1 MHPINATDLKILA
14 ELIKN
19 SKASFVEIGK
29 KLNLHPNVVA
39 YRINKME
46 NLGIIKEYTAL
57 IDLEKIGLSEQVC
70 IGASFPEGSEKDKVL
85 EQIATIPQILK
96 VVSSWGSPEG
106 IVFLVGKNKEDVDKA
121 ISKLRN
127 LNVKI
132 EYTASII
139 KTYRDGGLDEFLNQL
154 AEEFGNGKDRKRS
167 KNVEDE
173 LFKRTLEGKSL
184 LV

>member
-1 MHPINATDLKILA
+1 MHSIDATDLKILA

-19 SKASFVEIGK
+19 AKATFVEIGK

-46 NLGIIKEYTAL
+46 NLGIIKEYTTI

-85 EQIATIPQILK
+85 EQIATIPQIIK
-96 VVSSWGSPEG
+96 AVSSWGSPEG
-106 IVFLVGKNKEDVDKA
+106 IVFLVGKNKEDVDKI
-121 ISKLRN
+121 ISKLRS

-154 AEEFGNGKDRKRS
+154 AKEIGNENNQKRS
-167 KNVEDE
+167 KNMNKFLIEN
-173 LFKRTLEGKSL
+173 KRGN
-184 LV
+184 